1 MHVKLSA
8 ASDSGGTARAVTWS
22 ARQYVQF
29 EDERTRPVRDLL
41 AALPPI
47 DARSVIDIGC
57 GPGNS
62 TELLAARF
70 AGATVGGLDSSADMI
85 AAARRRLPGLRF
97 DLADVERWAYEPGA
111 GSLGAGS
118 ATGDAPP
125 FDVILANAV
134 LHWMPDHARLFPALA
149 AKLAPGGALAV
160 QMPDNLGEPA
170 HCLMREIA
178 ADGPWAAKLAAAA
191 TSRPALSTP
200 DRYDEVLSAAGCRVD
215 IWRTTYYHALPG
227 GAGAVVE
234 WFKGSGLRPFIAPLD
249 DEEREEFL
257 TRYRSA
263 VARAYPAK
271 ADGGV
276 LLPFPRLFIIAV
288 H

>member
-1 MHVKLSA
+1 MPAKLSA
-8 ASDSGGTARAVTWS
+8 ASDSGGTSHAVAWS

-41 AALPPI
+41 AALPAI
-47 DARSVIDIGC
+47 DARTAIDIGC

-62 TELLAARF
+62 TEILAARF
-70 AGATVGGLDSSADMI
+70 SGATVSGLDSSSDMI
-85 AAARRRLPGLRF
+85 AAARERLPRLRF
-97 DLADVERWAYEPGA
+97 DIADIEPWAYGNDA
-111 GSLGAGS
+111 TDTGG
-118 ATGDAPP
+118 ATGVAAPP

-134 LHWMPDHARLFPALA
+134 LHWVPDHARLFPALA

-170 HCLMREIA
+170 HRLMREIA
-178 ADGPWAAKLAAAA
+178 ADGPWAAKLTAAAA
-191 TSRPALSTP
+191 ARPSMPTA
-200 DRYDEVLSAAGCRVD
+200 DRYDAILSEAGCRVD
-215 IWRTTYYHALPG
+215 IWRTTYYHALSG
-227 GAGAVVE
+227 GAEAVVE
-234 WFKGSGLRPFIAPLD
+234 WFKGSGLRPFIAPLR

-257 TRYRSA
+257 MRYRSA
-263 VARAYPAK
+263 VARAYQPK
-271 ADGGV
+271 SDGGV

>member
-1 MHVKLSA
+1 VKQSA
-8 ASDSGGTARAVTWS
+8 ASDSGGTSQAMSWS
-22 ARQYVQF
+22 AKQYVRF

-41 AALPPI
+41 AALPAI

-62 TELLAARF
+62 TEILAARF
-70 AGATVGGLDSSADMI
+70 SGASVSGLDSSPDMI
-85 AAARRRLPGLRF
+85 AAARERLPRLRF
-97 DLADVERWAYEPGA
+97 HIADIEPWAYESGA
-111 GSLGAGS
+111 A
-118 ATGDAPP
+118 P

-134 LHWMPDHARLFPALA
+134 LHWIPDHARLFPALA

-170 HCLMREIA
+170 HRLMREIA
-178 ADGPWAAKLAAAA
+178 ADGPWAAKLTAAAA
-191 TSRPALSTP
+191 ARPPMPTA
-200 DRYDEVLSAAGCRVD
+200 DRYDEILSEAGCRVD
-215 IWRTTYYHALPG
+215 IWRTTYYHALSG
-227 GAGAVVE
+227 GAEAVVE
-234 WFKGSGLRPFIAPLD
+234 WFKGSGLRPFIAPLR

-257 TRYRSA
+257 IRYRSA

-271 ADGGV
+271 SDGGV